1 MCKVIKLNTT
11 LCDMILTLEEMEIV
25 KRYRELSK
33 MSAGALMPKKYQSK
47 IVQLIG
53 ERPLVDVGLDN
64 VLAKCLWD
72 TGSQISLMSQQFKDE
87 KFSDKE
93 MHTVHE
99 FLGNTLSVSAANNT
113 KVPIEGVILLDISI
127 GGSAPFEV
135 PFLVTKEKLD
145 NPILGYNVIK
155 HLVLNHQNAVPFIM
169 NLIPSLSL
177 VQAQVVVSAMQ
188 TAAEEP
194 EFLSEVKLSEPL
206 VVPAR
211 YLVRARGK
219 TRVALGAE
227 ERDALFSPAAEFLG
241 ENDLVVYEAAETLKR
256 GKSHFINVAIHNP
269 SDAEIYLKKGTI
281 LGFVSDVNTI
291 IQFPMENKK
300 NGEKARVESVDVEGE
315 EDTPWMNI
323 DDDLELS
330 DLTEEEFQ
338 EAKEMLLGEREIF
351 SKFKNDIGHVPEFK
365 VPINL
370 TDNIPVSEPY
380 RAIPRPLYDD
390 VKNHI
395 NNMLAHGWVR
405 KSTSPYASPMVCA
418 RKPDGSLRL
427 CIDFRRVNAKI
438 IPDRQPIP
446 RVQDILDGLQ
456 GQEWFS
462 TIDMSQAYH
471 QGEITEESR
480 KFTVFSTPWSLL
492 EWIRIPYGL
501 SNAPPCF
508 QRFINETLA
517 ELKDKICVAYLD
529 DILIYGRC
537 FQEHKRN
544 LKTVLS
550 LLRKKGLKLNFK
562 KCKFFKREVKYL
574 GRLISK
580 EGYRPDP
587 ENSKSL
593 DACLVAPTNIGKLR
607 SLLGFLGYYRNFVMD
622 FSRKMKPVYYLLKVE
637 EDVKTIKDKRS
648 WSKRKITWLPEHQ
661 QIIQD
666 VVDYLK
672 SPQVIAYPDFTR
684 PFLIHC
690 DASNTGLGGV
700 LYQRQDA
707 SGVSE
712 TVGSGSTSKL
722 RNDLKV
728 ISFAS
733 RTLSPAEKNYHLH
746 SGKLE
751 FLALKW
757 CITEKFHHY
766 LYGNGLKFTVFTDN
780 NPLTYVLS
788 SAKLNATGLRWVAQL
803 SDYLFDI
810 KYKPGKLNID
820 ADYLSRHP
828 IDTFAERENDEENEE
843 IKSEDVGVIFNEA
856 SRRERIL
863 ADAKFIN
870 ASVWKLNVV
879 SEVSERISREDIRSA
894 QQQDAT
900 ISPVYHAVESGG
912 RLLEGTAETK
922 VLWKQRKRLCM
933 ENGVLM
939 RQTSTR
945 KQIILP
951 KMYRDLHANMGHLGS
966 EKVVD
971 LARKRFYWTY
981 MAKDIEH
988 FIQKKCPCIK
998 SKKPNVPDRAP
1009 LKPVVSTHPFEMVSI
1024 DFLQLDR
1031 CKGGYKY
1038 ALVICDHFTRF
1049 TQILPTKSKSV
1060 NAAAEQIFN
1069 KFILYFG
1076 FPLRIHSDQGTE
1088 FNNKLFKK
1096 LLQLSGIDKSR
1107 TTPYHPEGDGQPE
1120 RFNRTVLNM
1129 LKCLT
1134 SDQKKDWSRHVAKLA
1149 FAYNSMVNK
1158 STGYSPFYLLFGRES
1173 RLPIDY
1179 IFGINLDDDGTSCG
1193 KRRYDNFVEEWE
1205 NSMKEAVDIAKRHVE
1220 AAHKCN
1226 EKSYNKKVRG
1236 VKVVVGDKVLLR
1248 NRSKLPKGS
1257 KGKLCSYWNDKN
1269 VPALIV
1275 RDEAGKKAP

>member
-1 MCKVIKLNTT
+1 
-11 LCDMILTLEEMEIV
+11 
-25 KRYRELSK
+25 
-33 MSAGALMPKKYQSK
+33 
-47 IVQLIG
+47 
-53 ERPLVDVGLDN
+53 
-64 VLAKCLWD
+64 
-72 TGSQISLMSQQFKDE
+72 
-87 KFSDKE
+87 
-93 MHTVHE
+93 
-99 FLGNTLSVSAANNT
+99 
-113 KVPIEGVILLDISI
+113 
-127 GGSAPFEV
+127 
-135 PFLVTKEKLD
+135 
-145 NPILGYNVIK
+145 
-155 HLVLNHQNAVPFIM
+155 
-169 NLIPSLSL
+169 
-177 VQAQVVVSAMQ
+177 
-188 TAAEEP
+188 
-194 EFLSEVKLSEPL
+194 
-206 VVPAR
+206 
-211 YLVRARGK
+211 
-219 TRVALGAE
+219 
-227 ERDALFSPAAEFLG
+227 
-241 ENDLVVYEAAETLKR
+241 
-256 GKSHFINVAIHNP
+256 
-269 SDAEIYLKKGTI
+269 
-281 LGFVSDVNTI
+281 
-291 IQFPMENKK
+291 
-300 NGEKARVESVDVEGE
+300 
-315 EDTPWMNI
+315 
-323 DDDLELS
+323 
-330 DLTEEEFQ
+330 
-338 EAKEMLLGEREIF
+338 
-351 SKFKNDIGHVPEFK
+351 
-365 VPINL
+365 
-370 TDNIPVSEPY
+370 
-380 RAIPRPLYDD
+380 
-390 VKNHI
+390 
-395 NNMLAHGWVR
+395 
-405 KSTSPYASPMVCA
+405 
-418 RKPDGSLRL
+418 
-427 CIDFRRVNAKI
+427 
-438 IPDRQPIP
+438 
-446 RVQDILDGLQ
+446 
-456 GQEWFS
+456 
-462 TIDMSQAYH
+462 
-471 QGEITEESR
+471 
-480 KFTVFSTPWSLL
+480 
-492 EWIRIPYGL
+492 
-501 SNAPPCF
+501 
-508 QRFINETLA
+508 
-517 ELKDKICVAYLD
+517 
-529 DILIYGRC
+529 
-537 FQEHKRN
+537 
-544 LKTVLS
+544 
-550 LLRKKGLKLNFK
+550 
-562 KCKFFKREVKYL
+562 
-574 GRLISK
+574 
-580 EGYRPDP
+580 
-587 ENSKSL
+587 
-593 DACLVAPTNIGKLR
+593 
-607 SLLGFLGYYRNFVMD
+607 MD
-622 FSRKMKPVYYLLKVE
+622 FSRKMKPVYDLLKVE

-951 KMYRDLHANMGHLGS
+951 KMYRDLVYRELHANMGHLGS
-966 EKVVD
+966 EKVIY

-981 MAKDIEH
+981 MTKDIEH

-1220 AAHKCN
+1220 AAHKWN

-1257 KGKLCSYWNDKN
+1257 KGKLRSYWDDCIYTVLEVDEN
-1269 VPALIV
+1269 VPVLTV
-1275 RDEAGKKAP
+1275 RDEAGKKAPKRIHRNNILLCNDLARAEKDEQSTRPAKVAPAKNKTAKLKLPNVVRKSSNREIFSSSDSDEDYVYAVVPSNFQGGEGVMLSETSEEETVETVELEQQEVTVEASGSETEETAEEAVVESDGADMLEEELTGSAGSDVEEAAEEAGDISDESTIDTETEEDSNASFASNVSTPPRRGSRTRKEVIRYPDPLIGK